1 MTIRGDREMIRGS
14 GRFLALRD
22 VGVRAEQKKSD
33 VDRHKK
39 GKAKTHAGERKG
51 CPHLI
56 LFLVIF
62 NYTF

>member
-1 MTIRGDREMIRGS
+1 MIRGS